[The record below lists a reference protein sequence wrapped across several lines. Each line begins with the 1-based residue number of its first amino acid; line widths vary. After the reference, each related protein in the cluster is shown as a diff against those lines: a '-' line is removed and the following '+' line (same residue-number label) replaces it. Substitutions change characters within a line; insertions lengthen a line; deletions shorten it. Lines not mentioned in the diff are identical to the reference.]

1 METTNTIKYEPNTK
15 VFAVIYAFLFP
26 TALDILV
33 VPINSSFKNI
43 LLFMPITRPIVILFN
58 VNKSLKISLIM
69 LGNKSM
75 FLKIVYKEIDIKN
88 IVIIGTSLFSIF
100 LISSTLLVINKVTRI
115 IKIKVNNF
123 LFINNVFIIVFVC
136 IIRKKILYVVIKII
150 NISMASLLFFRPFF
164 V

>member
-1 METTNTIKYEPNTK
+1 MNTIKYEPNTK
-15 VFAVIYAFLFP
+15 VFAVVKSFFSP

-43 LLFMPITRPIVILFN
+43 LLFMPITKPIVMLFN
-58 VNKSLKISLIM
+58 VNKSLKMSLIM
-69 LGNKSM
+69 FGSRSM
-75 FLKIVYKEIDIKN
+75 FFKIVYREIDIKN
-88 IVIIGTSLFSIF
+88 KVIIGTNLFNIF

-123 LFINNVFIIVFVC
+123 LFINNVFIMVFVC
-136 IIRKKILYVVIKII
+136 IIKKNILYVVMKII
-150 NISMASLLFFRPFF
+150 NISVANFLFFKPCF